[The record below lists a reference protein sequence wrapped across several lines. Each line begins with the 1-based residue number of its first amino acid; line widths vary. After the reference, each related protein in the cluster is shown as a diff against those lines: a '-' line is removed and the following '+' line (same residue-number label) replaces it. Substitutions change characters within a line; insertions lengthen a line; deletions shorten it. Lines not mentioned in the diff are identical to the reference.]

1 MSRYLSNCLLG
12 MYDALKLNKF
22 VGECQ
27 KKRKMV
33 SVGSKRKIV
42 SHSDLKKSQRNGFF
56 DANSHSRLK
65 VLSDSFSL

>member
-1 MSRYLSNCLLG
+1 

-42 SHSDLKKSQRNGFF
+42 SHSDLKKSQRNG
-56 DANSHSRLK
+56 LK